1 MLVTIVIPV
10 YNEEATIRNILEK
23 VQAVSG
29 QFEKEIIVVDDCS
42 TDGTRQILKNI
53 EGSMNS
59 GFKVIYQNENQGKGA
74 ALKAG
79 FKEAKGDIVIIQD
92 ADLEYDPSE
101 YPKLI
106 QPMLDG
112 KADVV
117 YGSRFKGE
125 GPHRVLFFWHY
136 VGNRILTTISNIFT
150 NLNLTDMETGYKVFR
165 RDILSKIELKEKR
178 FGFEPEITAK
188 VARLGCRVYEVGI
201 SYSGR
206 TYLEGKKIKWKDGF
220 KAMWC
225 IVKYSLFS

>member
-1 MLVTIVIPV
+1 MLISIVIPV

-29 QFEKEIIVVDDCS
+29 PFEKEIIIIDDCS
-42 TDGTRQILKNI
+42 TDGTRKILEDINRSKNGEYKI
-53 EGSMNS
+53 
-59 GFKVIYQNENQGKGA
+59 IYYDRNQGKGA

-79 FKEAKGDIVIIQD
+79 FAATKGDIVIIQD

-106 QPMLDG
+106 QPILDD

-136 VGNRILTTISNIFT
+136 VGNRILTTMSNVFT

-165 RDILSKIELKEKR
+165 RDILSKIQLKEKR

-206 TYLEGKKIKWKDGF
+206 TYLEGKKISWKDGIWTI
-220 KAMWC
+220 WC
-225 IVKYSLFS
+225 IIKYSLFS